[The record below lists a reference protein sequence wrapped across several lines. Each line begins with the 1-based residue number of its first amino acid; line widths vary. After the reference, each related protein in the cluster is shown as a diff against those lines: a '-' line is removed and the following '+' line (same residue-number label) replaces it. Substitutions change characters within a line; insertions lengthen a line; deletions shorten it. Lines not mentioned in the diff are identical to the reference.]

1 MSLLSWNCRG
11 LARGQAIR
19 ALRALF
25 KQHDPGVAFLMETK
39 ISDEALS
46 HTVRNLGFFSFV
58 SSPPVGL
65 KGGLVLCWR
74 PNISLAVVFVCCNI
88 IVVRISPG
96 LDLDDFLVYFIYGL
110 SS

>member
-1 MSLLSWNCRG
+1 MSLLSWNFRG

-25 KQHDPGVAFLMETK
+25 KQNDRGVAFLMETK

-58 SSPPVGL
+58 SSPPLLASRVGSSSVGAPTSVWL
-65 KGGLVLCWR
+65 LFL
-74 PNISLAVVFVCCNI
+74 
-88 IVVRISPG
+88 
-96 LDLDDFLVYFIYGL
+96 FLVIL
-110 SS
+110 